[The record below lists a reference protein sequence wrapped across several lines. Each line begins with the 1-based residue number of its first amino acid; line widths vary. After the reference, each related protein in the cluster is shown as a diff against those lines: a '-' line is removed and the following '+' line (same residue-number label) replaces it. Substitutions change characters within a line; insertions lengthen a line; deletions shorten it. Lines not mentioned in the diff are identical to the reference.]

1 MKGKEFLYEL
11 FLRKWIPSSHK
22 QSSIKSTK
30 MDNNVLKRL
39 IACSQWERG
48 SFSYYRDDGPDN
60 QSRRILEPIQLYF
73 KNCSEMLCN
82 QQTYRRT
89 RTQ

>member
-60 QSRRILEPIQLYF
+60 QSRRILEEPIP
-73 KNCSEMLCN
+73 
-82 QQTYRRT
+82 
-89 RTQ
+89 